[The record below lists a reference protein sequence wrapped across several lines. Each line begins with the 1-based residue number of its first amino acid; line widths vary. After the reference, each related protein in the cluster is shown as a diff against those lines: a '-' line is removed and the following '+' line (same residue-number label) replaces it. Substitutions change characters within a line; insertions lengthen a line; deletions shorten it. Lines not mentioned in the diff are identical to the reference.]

1 MHTARQQ
8 PPGANGHS
16 GESKQAFKGSG
27 GRPLIALLEARMG
40 SELARLVE
48 RHGGIPLKVPAVY
61 EAPEPPTEA
70 VETLLAEL
78 ANGRYEIV
86 VFMTG
91 VAVSRLFELAER
103 SGIRTELV
111 AALRNVTTVC
121 RGPKPSAA
129 LRGFG
134 VPPTLNA
141 REPFTTAELIDALTE
156 VTVAGRRALLLN
168 YGERCETLF
177 ETLIARRAEL
187 YEFWLYRWAMPEDT
201 APLQA
206 LVQRIVARDIDALAV
221 TCQIQFRHLHQVAQ
235 QMGLDRPLI
244 RALNEHVVVGAVG
257 PTCRAL
263 LAAHGVEPRVVPE
276 HPKMGPMIAAL
287 MRHLDASGAG
297 GGYARSAV
305 TH

>member
-1 MHTARQQ
+1 
-8 PPGANGHS
+8 
-16 GESKQAFKGSG
+16 
-27 GRPLIALLEARMG
+27 MG

-48 RHGGIPLKVPAVY
+48 RHGGTPLKVPAVH
-61 EAPEPPTEA
+61 EAPELPTEA
-70 VETLLAEL
+70 VQTLLAEL

-86 VFMTG
+86 IFMTG
-91 VAVSRLFELAER
+91 VAVSRLFELAVR
-103 SGIRTELV
+103 SGVRTELV
-111 AALRNVTTVC
+111 TALRSATTVC

-141 REPFTTAELIDALTE
+141 REPFTTAEVIDALAD

-187 YEFWLYRWAMPEDT
+187 YEFWLYRWEMPEDI
-201 APLQA
+201 APLQR
-206 LVQRIVARDIDALAV
+206 LVERIVARDIDALVV
-221 TCQIQFRHLHQVAQ
+221 TCQIQFRNLHQVARD
-235 QMGLDRPLI
+235 MGLDRPLVQ
-244 RALNEHVVVGAVG
+244 ALNEHVVVGAVG
-257 PTCRAL
+257 PTCRAVL
-263 LAAHGVEPRVVPE
+263 VAHGVEPRVVPE
-276 HPKMGPMIAAL
+276 HPKMGPLVAAL
-287 MRHLDASGAG
+287 MRHLDSSGA